1 MATRKDNND
10 RWLDPESLE
19 EIELTYQRLRAG
31 DSEGVVSEMEDAVIR
46 AYDHIEAQNPG
57 YAPPNTARID
67 LDAAD
72 HPNSVELEGHDS

>member
-19 EIELTYQRLRAG
+19 DIDLTYQRLRAG
-31 DSEGVVSEMEDAVIR
+31 DTEGVVSEMEESVGR
-46 AYDHIEAQNPG
+46 AYDYLEAQNPG
-57 YAPPNTARID
+57 YGRPNTARID

-72 HPNSVELEGHDS
+72 HPSSVELEGHDS

>member
-1 MATRKDNND
+1 MATTNGNND

-31 DSEGVVSEMEDAVIR
+31 DTEGVVTEMEESIGRV
-46 AYDHIEAQNPG
+46 YDHLEAQNPG
-57 YAPPNTARID
+57 YERPNTAKVD